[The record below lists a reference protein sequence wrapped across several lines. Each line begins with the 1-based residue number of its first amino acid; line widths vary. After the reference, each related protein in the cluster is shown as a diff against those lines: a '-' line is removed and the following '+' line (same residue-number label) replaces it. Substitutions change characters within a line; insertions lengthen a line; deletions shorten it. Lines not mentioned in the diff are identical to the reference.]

1 MTGAVAERAAP
12 RTVVLTGGGHSHALV
27 LRQWMREPLE
37 RAQVVMVSNTAF
49 APYSGMLPGEIAGHY
64 RHDETHI
71 DLARLCR
78 AAGAQFIVAQASGI
92 DRAGRRL
99 LLADGSSLA
108 YDLLSLNI
116 GATPS
121 LQVPGAVEHAVPVK
135 PIAGFGARWDA
146 LLHRARDGSDPLA
159 IAVVGA
165 GAAGVELALAIEH
178 RLRRELRL
186 PDEAADRL
194 TLHLLGVGA
203 VVLGAHPPR
212 VQRRLMRLLA
222 ARGIRVHLG
231 ARVESV
237 HAGGLR
243 TSAGLELAADEVI
256 WVTQAAAAPW
266 LATTGLALD
275 GAGFVRVNASLR
287 SVNEPTV
294 FAAGDVASV
303 DGQALEKAG
312 VVAVRQAPVLADNL
326 RRALA
331 GQPLREWK
339 PQRQWL
345 SLISTGDRHAVASR
359 GPFSAAGRWVWH
371 WKDAIDRRFMRQFD
385 EGSAP

>member
-12 RTVVLTGGGHSHALV
+12 RTVVLAGGGHSHALV

-37 RAQVVMVSNTAF
+37 GAQVVMVSNTAF

-71 DLARLCR
+71 DLERLCR
-78 AAGAQFIVAQASGI
+78 ASGARFILAQAAGI

-99 LLADGSSLA
+99 LLADGSLP

-121 LQVPGAVEHAVPVK
+121 LQVPGAAEHAVPVK
-135 PIAGFGARWDA
+135 PIAGFGTRWHA
-146 LLHRARDGSDPLA
+146 LLQRAREASGPLA
-159 IAVVGA
+159 IAVVGT

-178 RLRRELRL
+178 RLRRALG
-186 PDEAADRL
+186 PPGQAPDRL
-194 TLHLLGVGA
+194 TLHLLGAGA
-203 VVLGAHPPR
+203 AVLAAHPPR
-212 VQRRLMRLLA
+212 VQRRFMHLLA
-222 ARGIRVHLG
+222 ARGIQVHLG
-231 ARVESV
+231 ARVEAV
-237 HAGGLR
+237 HVGGLR
-243 TSAGLELAADEVI
+243 TSHGLELAADEVI

-287 SVNEPTV
+287 SVNEPAV

-303 DGQALEKAG
+303 DGEALEKAG
-312 VVAVRQAPVLADNL
+312 VVAVRQAPVLAENL

-331 GQPLREWK
+331 GQPLRQWK